1 MCESNVYLIGVSGE
15 ELIAKEVAYMKPKQ
29 NGLIFVDI
37 YGNKYEVE
45 DIEIAYIDF
54 LGHKVVLRKRGSI

>member
-29 NGLIFVDI
+29 NGFIFVDI

-54 LGHKVVLRKRGSI
+54 LGHKVMLRKRG